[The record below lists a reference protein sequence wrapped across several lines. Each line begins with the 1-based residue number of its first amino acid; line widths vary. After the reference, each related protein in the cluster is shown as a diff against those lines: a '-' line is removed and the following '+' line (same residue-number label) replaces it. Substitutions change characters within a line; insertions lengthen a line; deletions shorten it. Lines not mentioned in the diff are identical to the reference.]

1 VRRIDC
7 PHTAVW
13 VIGRTE
19 ASRESYDQVHEFQ
32 DGLTIT
38 PLSFWGGT
46 GPTVTGRHDPSV
58 DDVTP
63 PLRQVFGL
71 SPADFYSRAA
81 DLLRSHGPHFNDYPI
96 LHRMERIGFVA
107 GEPFELDT
115 VVPTAKAALT
125 DSVQVAQARI
135 TQRQKEIG
143 WKRNGW
149 QMATE
154 AMGNYG
160 TDYLRRA
167 CVELVGLGANLPEDA
182 IYPIT
187 FVDGDGEPLHG
198 SSRYVMDFA
207 RDELPPQHAF
217 WSLTLYDDEG
227 FQVANELDRFAI
239 GDRDHLRY
247 EDDGSL
253 RLYIQSH
260 APAGEDSNWLPA
272 PEGSFNLCLRLYYPK
287 PQALDG
293 SWAPPP
299 VTKVG

>member
-1 VRRIDC
+1 
-7 PHTAVW
+7 
-13 VIGRTE
+13 
-19 ASRESYDQVHEFQ
+19 
-32 DGLTIT
+32 
-38 PLSFWGGT
+38 
-46 GPTVTGRHDPSV
+46 
-58 DDVTP
+58 
-63 PLRQVFGL
+63 
-71 SPADFYSRAA
+71 
-81 DLLRSHGPHFNDYPI
+81 
-96 LHRMERIGFVA
+96 MERIGFVA

-247 EDDGSL
+247 EDDGAL
-253 RLYIQSH
+253 RLYIQAH